1 MSSQE
6 HSEPSDFFKPAT
18 MDDVV
23 AIFPT
28 FPGNFSPV
36 QSSYSSGKLYARWGS
51 WAYLGGCCSKERDW
65 GRWVVW
71 RGGWREWEYLRGQFD
86 GCLLCRALRRGN
98 SNGLPFIHLL
108 TGNFSGLLFRSKPFP
123 GVMLSLDTPFR
134 NATRKKTEVP
144 SWGTLQL
151 HRVWEPTNGY
161 TSPGIYFHS
170 EQGVFWVSTL
180 EFHATG
186 TH

>member
-1 MSSQE
+1 MMSL
-6 HSEPSDFFKPAT
+6 
-18 MDDVV
+18 

-28 FPGNFSPV
+28 FPGSFGPV
-36 QSSYSSGKLYARWGS
+36 QSSHSSDKLYTRWGS
-51 WAYLGGCCSKERDW
+51 WAYVGGCCSKERDW

-71 RGGWREWEYLRGQFD
+71 RGGWREWEYLRDSSMAAFCARLWGEGIAMAFH
-86 GCLLCRALRRGN
+86 
-98 SNGLPFIHLL
+98 SFTYSL

-123 GVMLSLDTPFR
+123 GVMLSFDTPFK
-134 NATRKKTEVP
+134 NAIRKTEVP
-144 SWGTLQL
+144 SWDTFQL
-151 HRVWEPTNGY
+151 HPVWEPTNGY

-170 EQGVFWVSTL
+170 EQGILWVSTQ